1 MRIFK
6 VQKIFDEIR
15 TNESKRNFSK
25 VLLIILKI
33 INSYSAKF
41 FNLNFNFLC
50 FETTGHCTGFTSK
63 FEKYLI
69 TFFQNIVQ
77 IWK

>member
-41 FNLNFNFLC
+41 FNLNFN
-50 FETTGHCTGFTSK
+50 
-63 FEKYLI
+63 
-69 TFFQNIVQ
+69 
-77 IWK
+77 